1 MSRPGTR
8 ALIFSRRPHQQL
20 RAALFHSRISPLG
33 LGPSFPFQLSS
44 DDAQAH
50 PARPTNMSIVAQ
62 TRRHVMAWATR
73 ASVRPM
79 AIIPGSHQE
88 PLKKAANRMD
98 FWGEDQGIDSRYAP
112 LPVSLLRVES
122 RISPRARRPTRRRDA
137 ARATAIAATS
147 GPRASF
153 ASYP

>member
-1 MSRPGTR
+1 
-8 ALIFSRRPHQQL
+8 
-20 RAALFHSRISPLG
+20 
-33 LGPSFPFQLSS
+33 
-44 DDAQAH
+44 
-50 PARPTNMSIVAQ
+50 MSIVAQ

-122 RISPRARRPTRRRDA
+122 RVSPRACRPTRRRDA